1 MILRFIFPYNVKW
14 KCFIYRLLLYTVN
27 YSQVPTHHFTF
38 YIMQDICVIR
48 SKSFHEYNTSFRYI
62 QMKIAN
68 MIIGICINR
77 LIMSSTKIINF
88 LVSDTVIIF
97 KTIPQADLELKKK
110 SLNIHIF
117 FLVYS
122 SPPCKQYVNRKSY
135 IVQVN
140 YTLQHAVL

>member
-1 MILRFIFPYNVKW
+1 MISRFIFPYNVKW

-38 YIMQDICVIR
+38 YIMQDICIIR

-62 QMKIAN
+62 QMKIVN
-68 MIIGICINR
+68 MIIGSCINR

-117 FLVYS
+117 FFGVLIPSMQTVCQQKILYS
-122 SPPCKQYVNRKSY
+122 VG
-135 IVQVN
+135 
-140 YTLQHAVL
+140 